1 MRTKIPLVLLV
12 DDEEV
17 FLLGLKNQV
26 QRLGYNVITA
36 PDAEGALTIIASQP
50 VDLVITDLNM
60 PGRNGIQ
67 LMKQAKELVPALT
80 FIVVTA
86 RGSVESAVDA
96 VRNGAFDFLEKPLTP
111 ETLGITVKRALEFG
125 RISDENEHLR
135 EHFAERYSFQNIVT
149 NSPVMRQALVLA
161 AHLTTSPRTTIS
173 LSGESGVGKE
183 VFARA
188 IHAGSGGLP
197 GNFIGV
203 NCAAI
208 PETLLE
214 SELFG
219 HARGAFTGADKD
231 REGKFSLASGGT
243 ILLDEIG
250 DMPLQLQAKLLR
262 VLEERS
268 YEKTGSNKQHPVD
281 FRVIVATHHD
291 LAEQVTSGKFREDL
305 FYRINVVPINI
316 PPLRKRKEDIPLLLE
331 HFLTLLRKHLGKT
344 LPGISRQAMDLINAH
359 DWPGNVREL
368 RNMLE
373 YAAILVHDE
382 LIKPEH
388 LRLGSPKKTLAAP
401 TYADADTIEYHVS
414 IPVAGLELSAIME
427 DFNDKILEI
436 TLQRCNGNKTKAA
449 DLLKV
454 NRKVF
459 YR

>member
-1 MRTKIPLVLLV
+1 MRRKIPLILLV

-17 FLLGLKNQV
+17 FLLAFKNQV
-26 QRLGYNVITA
+26 QRLGYHVVTA
-36 PDAEGALTIIASQP
+36 PDADLALSLMSSQP

-60 PGRNGIQ
+60 PGMDGIQ
-67 LMKQAKELVPALT
+67 LMKEAKRRFPSLT
-80 FIVVTA
+80 FIVLTA

-111 ETLGITVKRALEFG
+111 QTLHITLKRALEFG

-135 EHFAERYSFQNIVT
+135 EHFCELYSFQNIVT
-149 NSPVMRQALVLA
+149 CSPVMRQALELA
-161 AHLTTSPRTTIS
+161 AQMTSSPHTTVS
-173 LSGESGVGKE
+173 LFGESGVGKE

-188 IHAGSGGLP
+188 IHVGSGGMP
-197 GNFIGV
+197 SNFVGV

-219 HARGAFTGADKD
+219 HARGAFTGADEE

-268 YEKTGSNKQHPVD
+268 YEKTGSNKQLPVD
-281 FRVIVATHHD
+281 FRVIVATHRD
-291 LAEQVTSGKFREDL
+291 LVEQVKLGKFREDL
-305 FYRINVVPINI
+305 FYRINVVPITI
-316 PPLRKRKEDIPLLLE
+316 PSLRSRKEDIPLLID
-331 HFLTLLRKHLGKT
+331 HFLKLFRKHLGKA
-344 LPGISRQAMDLINAH
+344 LPGVSRQAMEKINSY

-368 RNMLE
+368 RNVLE
-373 YAAILVHDE
+373 YAAILVRDE

-388 LRLGSPKKTLAAP
+388 LRLASVKDTLGLP
-401 TYADADTIEYHVS
+401 PSDPDTIDYQVA
-414 IPVAGLELSAIME
+414 IPVAGLNLSAIVD
-427 DFNDKILEI
+427 DFTAKVLER
-436 TLQRCNGNKTKAA
+436 TLQRCDGNKSKAA